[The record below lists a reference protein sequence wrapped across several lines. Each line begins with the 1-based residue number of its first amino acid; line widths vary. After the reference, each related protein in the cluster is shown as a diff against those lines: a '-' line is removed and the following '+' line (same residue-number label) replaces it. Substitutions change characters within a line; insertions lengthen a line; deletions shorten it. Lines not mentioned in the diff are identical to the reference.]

1 MLSKRNTG
9 ATYRFATVK
18 FRFSKRHKGSGTLER
33 MSPMTDG
40 GFFSPE
46 DASKEVERLVRPSR
60 PVLWNPS
67 NEYKFELTIPPT
79 VYPPRED
86 TDLMATRLISFGPGR
101 GRKLLEIGCGSGA
114 LCLLAASL
122 GWNVSACDI
131 NPFSVAA
138 TKGNLE
144 LYNLQGK
151 IKEGGVSPEK
161 FPFEGNF
168 DLIIWNLP
176 YIPVSEIKDVLGPM
190 EEAALIDTDEEG
202 LGNRLISCIV
212 SNQLLAPNGRILIL
226 SRENVTFNN
235 KIFAIRKW
243 DKFDFEDGEKIAI
256 FCLWRPFENAIS
268 EYVKSTGSTNDDL
281 MKYSG
286 IGSHISTSRQHSG
299 RGRRNREWFSI
310 ESSYAGSWIVSEGEV
325 FNPGMLQL
333 SGGLAVLNSI
343 NDQRLKLKWPND
355 IILDGKKLC
364 GILVE
369 GKTLNNETKVIIGIG
384 INLKNG
390 ENFDKFK
397 IASLDELTEITHEE
411 LDVRLN
417 RELSSLLEEKQDL
430 PPINLEIIREHVM
443 SFMSNSGKPKYDGV
457 IYKKFG
463 LNERGELLLG
473 DKIIDDGED
482 VEWI

>member
-1 MLSKRNTG
+1 
-9 ATYRFATVK
+9 
-18 FRFSKRHKGSGTLER
+18 
-33 MSPMTDG
+33 
-40 GFFSPE
+40 
-46 DASKEVERLVRPSR
+46 
-60 PVLWNPS
+60 
-67 NEYKFELTIPPT
+67 
-79 VYPPRED
+79 
-86 TDLMATRLISFGPGR
+86 
-101 GRKLLEIGCGSGA
+101 
-114 LCLLAASL
+114 
-122 GWNVSACDI
+122 
-131 NPFSVAA
+131 
-138 TKGNLE
+138 
-144 LYNLQGK
+144 
-151 IKEGGVSPEK
+151 
-161 FPFEGNF
+161 
-168 DLIIWNLP
+168 
-176 YIPVSEIKDVLGPM
+176 M

-256 FCLWRPFENAIS
+256 FCLWKPFENAIS

-310 ESSYAGSWIVSEGEV
+310 ESSYAGSWIVSEGED

-369 GKTLNNETKVIIGIG
+369 GKTLNNQTKVIIGIG

-390 ENFDKFK
+390 ENFDKIK

-417 RELSSLLEEKQDL
+417 RELSSLLEEKQDI

-463 LNERGELLLG
+463 LNERGELILG
-473 DKIIDDGED
+473 DKIIDDGEYI
-482 VEWI
+482 EWI